1 MSNTPMIPNFGTST
15 SVRKR
20 KLASVEERVPT
31 PYPKTHPKFHKK
43 LFIEHHS
50 TTSPSESKKAKV
62 NIGTNEFEI
71 PHLKKEDSKIASK
84 VETEIEKETK
94 NDKNDRI
101 ENLKNEINGIIDRML
116 NRMITN
122 IENLRKNILFEI
134 DETFGCENTV
144 ESFDEE
150 IELQTDDE
158 GGEGTDGKSNKLNA
172 EKIEDNPEGIF
183 ADLKTGDKEEESNNE
198 MDSQT
203 DEKEVDPKNSNCLNV
218 NDLSFE
224 T

>member
-15 SVRKR
+15 SNRKR
-20 KLASVEERVPT
+20 KFASVEERVPT
-31 PYPKTHPKFHKK
+31 PYPKNDPKFHKK
-43 LFIEHHS
+43 LFIEQHS

-71 PHLKKEDSKIASK
+71 SHLKKEDSKIASK

-94 NDKNDRI
+94 NDKNDGI

-134 DETFGCENTV
+134 DETFACENTV
-144 ESFDEE
+144 ESFDGE
-150 IELQTDDE
+150 IKLQTDDE
-158 GGEGTDGKSNKLNA
+158 GGEGKDGKSNKFNA
-172 EKIEDNPEGIF
+172 EKTEDNPEGIY
-183 ADLKTGDKEEESNNE
+183 ADSELKTGDKEEKSNNE
-198 MDSQT
+198 MDS
-203 DEKEVDPKNSNCLNV
+203 
-218 NDLSFE
+218 
-224 T
+224 